1 MAGTKMTYLICFDDH
16 RNFTDDIRKRFSDN
30 TRYTVLS
37 FITQSD
43 FTEHF
48 IREKEN
54 KSCKVAIIGVPDVLD
69 NYDLVEKLTSEIKKS
84 DPMAGIILLINGEKL
99 ELVKKA
105 VRTNIDAYIPRN
117 SNSILRIHNTVKRLI
132 SIHNI
137 STFRKKRNLAL
148 YVLLSFILLSVL
160 ILVISFFKAPQY
172 F

>member
-137 STFRKKRNLAL
+137 STFRKKRNILNL
-148 YVLLSFILLSVL
+148 NITPLKKNSKILLRQHE
-160 ILVISFFKAPQY
+160 KMRN
-172 F
+172 